1 MAGDHHV
8 LRRVEWGEI
17 FPWLMILRVFRLATS
32 APLLLLASLG
42 VLLSPLG
49 SMFADSLLPSEQT
62 ETPTSV
68 VQAAD
73 QLRDELSLL
82 LPDPDAGWIPDSWS
96 EFVGPMWRPI
106 QQAVHPFQQLFRRD
120 VTLADFARAAI
131 GGCWLLLI
139 WSVLG
144 GAISRVAV
152 MRLGR
157 EEREGMG
164 AAVRFAGKRFLSYFG
179 GPLFAMTGVAAIALV
194 GSILGLI
201 LRIDAGVIVG
211 AALWIFV
218 LLGGLLATILLV
230 GLLFGWPL
238 MWAAISAEEMGDV
251 FEAAQ
256 RGYSYTFGRPLH
268 YLFYSAVALLIGAA
282 GFVVVQNFAAAVIEM
297 SYWSVSWGAGEA
309 RLNEIAHSGFGMA
322 MVGNVLIQG
331 FNSLVLLIA
340 SAYRYSF
347 FWCAVSAIYLLLR
360 RDIDRTDFDDV
371 YAQDDEQRF
380 GLPPLATDEAGVPGV
395 AGDEKE

>member
-1 MAGDHHV
+1 
-8 LRRVEWGEI
+8 
-17 FPWLMILRVFRLATS
+17 
-32 APLLLLASLG
+32 
-42 VLLSPLG
+42 
-49 SMFADSLLPSEQT
+49 
-62 ETPTSV
+62 
-68 VQAAD
+68 
-73 QLRDELSLL
+73 
-82 LPDPDAGWIPDSWS
+82 
-96 EFVGPMWRPI
+96 
-106 QQAVHPFQQLFRRD
+106 
-120 VTLADFARAAI
+120 
-131 GGCWLLLI
+131 
-139 WSVLG
+139 
-144 GAISRVAV
+144 

-297 SYWSVSWGAGEA
+297 SYWEVSHGVGEA